1 MRIALLQLRI
11 QDTGRSANLTHVL
24 RQVVRAAEAIPAPD
38 LLVLPGC
45 CDGTSREGV
54 TGAMAQGFGESLAA
68 AAREWG
74 LFVAAGM
81 LGVHDGAVREEACLY
96 DPDGDAI
103 AWSGGGSQTP
113 GDTVFDTPLGAV
125 WIGTETD
132 EEPFCEPADPCD
144 LLLLL
149 GRWTASA
156 GQARQAC
163 QRLRK
168 RLGQVARRTG
178 AVACGVGAVGNAR
191 NRGGADLI
199 GVSALCGPDGRCVVA
214 AQPGVEEAVIGE
226 LTTPVA
232 KSSDRP
238 VRENQG

>member
-11 QDTGRSANLTHVL
+11 QNQGRSANLAHVL
-24 RQVVRAAEAIPAPD
+24 RQVVQAAETIPAPD

-45 CDGTSREGV
+45 CDGTSRDGV
-54 TGAMAQGFGESLAA
+54 TEAMAQGFGESLAA

-81 LGVHDGAVREEACLY
+81 LRVHDGAVGEEARLY

-103 AWSGGGSQTP
+103 AWAAPSGPTP
-113 GDTVFDTPLGAV
+113 SNTVFDTPLGTV

-132 EEPFCEPADPCD
+132 HEPSCEPADPCD

-156 GQARQAC
+156 GKAKQAC
-163 QRLRK
+163 RRLRQ
-168 RLGQVARRTG
+168 RLGQAARRTG
-178 AVACGVGAVGNAR
+178 AVTCGVGAVGDAR
-191 NRGGADLI
+191 NRGKADLV
-199 GVSALCGPDGRCVVA
+199 GGSALCGPDGCCVVA
-214 AQPGVEEAVIGE
+214 AQPGVEETVIGE

-232 KSSDRP
+232 KRS
-238 VRENQG
+238 G